1 MTLPALAAFA
11 LLGASCSQQVRP
23 VKKTARPPVY
33 VGKVEQVY
41 PSHNYVLIALA
52 GNVYEPG
59 TVLISQSPGR
69 EENRR
74 VANLIVTEERMGRAR
89 IPADIR
95 SGAVEAGDLV
105 FLYRNLAA
113 PESSGKKDNPDPDN
127 PEPGTDEDGK
137 EFSFEVIDA
146 ADYNDE
152 RYLAVVPYAE
162 DSTEQLEEDANLIIM
177 RVGEEDGEEY
187 LDVVDDDEELYEVS
201 DMFARR
207 LEELYDIDLN
217 GGQ

>member
-1 MTLPALAAFA
+1 MPQDEQLDDYSPDLITL
-11 LLGASCSQQVRP
+11 
-23 VKKTARPPVY
+23 
-33 VGKVEQVY
+33 
-41 PSHNYVLIALA
+41 
-52 GNVYEPG
+52 
-59 TVLISQSPGR
+59 
-69 EENRR
+69 
-74 VANLIVTEERMGRAR
+74 
-89 IPADIR
+89 
-95 SGAVEAGDLV
+95 
-105 FLYRNLAA
+105 
-113 PESSGKKDNPDPDN
+113 
-127 PEPGTDEDGK
+127 TDEDGK

-152 RYLAVVPYAE
+152 RYLAVAPYAE

>member
-1 MTLPALAAFA
+1 MPQDEQLDDYSPDLITL
-11 LLGASCSQQVRP
+11 
-23 VKKTARPPVY
+23 
-33 VGKVEQVY
+33 
-41 PSHNYVLIALA
+41 
-52 GNVYEPG
+52 
-59 TVLISQSPGR
+59 
-69 EENRR
+69 
-74 VANLIVTEERMGRAR
+74 
-89 IPADIR
+89 
-95 SGAVEAGDLV
+95 
-105 FLYRNLAA
+105 
-113 PESSGKKDNPDPDN
+113 
-127 PEPGTDEDGK
+127 TDEDGK

-152 RYLAVVPYAE
+152 RHLAVVPYAE

>member
-1 MTLPALAAFA
+1 MPQDEQLDDYSPDLITL
-11 LLGASCSQQVRP
+11 
-23 VKKTARPPVY
+23 
-33 VGKVEQVY
+33 
-41 PSHNYVLIALA
+41 
-52 GNVYEPG
+52 
-59 TVLISQSPGR
+59 
-69 EENRR
+69 
-74 VANLIVTEERMGRAR
+74 
-89 IPADIR
+89 
-95 SGAVEAGDLV
+95 
-105 FLYRNLAA
+105 
-113 PESSGKKDNPDPDN
+113 
-127 PEPGTDEDGK
+127 TDEDGK
-137 EFSFEVIDA
+137 EFSFEVIVA

>member
-1 MTLPALAAFA
+1 MPQDEQLDDYSPDLITL
-11 LLGASCSQQVRP
+11 
-23 VKKTARPPVY
+23 
-33 VGKVEQVY
+33 
-41 PSHNYVLIALA
+41 
-52 GNVYEPG
+52 
-59 TVLISQSPGR
+59 
-69 EENRR
+69 
-74 VANLIVTEERMGRAR
+74 
-89 IPADIR
+89 
-95 SGAVEAGDLV
+95 
-105 FLYRNLAA
+105 
-113 PESSGKKDNPDPDN
+113 
-127 PEPGTDEDGK
+127 TDEDGK

-146 ADYNDE
+146 ADYNDA
-152 RYLAVVPYAE
+152 RYLAVVPSAE